1 MSKEKKKVLVRNE
14 YGELVDLEKD
24 SLKFGKDIRSVDMKK
39 LSKSIPLSQSKIES
53 IYKKLK
59 LEERKVMKDL
69 LNEVDLMEKHKQN
82 VRELKKTILRI
93 QSYIKWGFDEVDL
106 PINFD
111 CVYRGSGGKKVKK
124 GKGGNEY
131 IRGRVHWDGGVDG
144 KGGNREVLGLGRI
157 TKLVDEINESIR
169 NGVQGFPKDELSDKL
184 SDKYKSMSWSEIEK
198 NQNLMKLLRL
208 LGKKKFREQL
218 LKHFLSRR
226 TLGMRIR
233 TKDMKG
239 IHRLIDKNSLMGKTK
254 PGRTIEK
261 TKDWIW
267 FQIGRVEKFKGKS
280 MDELRDICKK
290 KFYDKLKK

>member
-1 MSKEKKKVLVRNE
+1 MSKEKKKVFVRNE

-254 PGRTIEK
+254 PNH
-261 TKDWIW
+261 
-267 FQIGRVEKFKGKS
+267 
-280 MDELRDICKK
+280 MDYEFL
-290 KFYDKLKK
+290 DKLIEDEKQNSSESFWYKNVLNWLKERKNN

>member
-254 PGRTIEK
+254 PNH
-261 TKDWIW
+261 
-267 FQIGRVEKFKGKS
+267 
-280 MDELRDICKK
+280 MDYEFL
-290 KFYDKLKK
+290 DKLIEDEKQNSSESFWYKNVLNWLKERKNN